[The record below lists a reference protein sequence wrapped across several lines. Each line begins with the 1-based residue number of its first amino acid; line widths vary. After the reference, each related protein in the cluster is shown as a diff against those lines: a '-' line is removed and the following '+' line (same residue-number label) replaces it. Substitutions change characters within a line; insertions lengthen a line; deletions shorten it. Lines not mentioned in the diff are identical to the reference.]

1 MTAQLM
7 QTLLQAEVRQDR
19 LQRDETDTIDVDVTH
34 EFIGS
39 LVNRMAT

>member
-7 QTLLQAEVRQDR
+7 QALLQAEVRQDR

>member
-1 MTAQLM
+1 MTAQPR
-7 QTLLQAEVRQDR
+7 QALLQAEVRQDR
-19 LQRDETDTIDVDVTH
+19 LQRDETDTIDVDVTY

>member
-7 QTLLQAEVRQDR
+7 QALLQTEVRQDR